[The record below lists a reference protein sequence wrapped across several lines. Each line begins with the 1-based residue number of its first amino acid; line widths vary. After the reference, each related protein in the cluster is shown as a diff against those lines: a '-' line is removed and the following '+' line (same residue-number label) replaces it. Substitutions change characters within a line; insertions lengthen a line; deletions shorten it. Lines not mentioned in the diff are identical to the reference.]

1 MKGFRFKLWM
11 IPVLL
16 VILLTLIFRSGVFSE
31 KTIQT
36 QADSG
41 VPVRVAAAQYQEVVP
56 GLELSGTVEGQT
68 SASISAKIS
77 GRVERVPVEEGQ
89 RVKAGDPLIYLE
101 SVELQNSVRTA
112 QDAVTKAQV
121 NYDLAVADYNRY
133 QQLYSQGAVSEQQLD
148 TAEAKRKSA
157 EADLSSA
164 AASLNNAKQQLGY
177 GVVMSPVDGVVANKS
192 VTVGQVVSP
201 GAALM
206 VVQDISRVHAVVN
219 IEQKDVGRIQVG
231 QSAQVKVDAYPDRVF
246 AGTVEGMNP
255 EAGSGSRTFRTKI
268 KVDNADGAL
277 KAGMFAKI
285 RLETGNPV
293 QVLSIPQA
301 AVLQKQGLYY
311 VFSVEEGKA
320 VRHQVEI
327 GDVTNDMI
335 QIKDGLK
342 VDDQV
347 IVSGVNQM
355 KDGQIVKVIS

>member
-1 MKGFRFKLWM
+1 MKGFRFKFWM

-16 VILLTLIFRSGVFSE
+16 FIILMLIFRSGVFSE
-31 KTIQT
+31 KKLQT
-36 QADSG
+36 QEDSG
-41 VPVRVAAAQYQEVVP
+41 VAVRVAAAQYQEVVP
-56 GLELSGTVEGQT
+56 GLELSGTIEGKT
-68 SASISAKIS
+68 SATISAKIS
-77 GRVERVPVEEGQ
+77 GRVDAVLVEEGQ
-89 RVKAGDPLIYLE
+89 QVKIGDPLVSLE
-101 SVELQNSVRTA
+101 SVELKNAVRTA

-121 NYDLAVADYNRY
+121 NYDLALADYNRY
-133 QQLYSQGAVSEQQLD
+133 QKLFSQGAVSKQQLD

-177 GVVMSPVDGVVANKS
+177 GVVTSPVDGVVANKA

-206 VVQDISRVHAVVN
+206 VVQDISQIHAVVN
-219 IEQKDVGRIQVG
+219 IEQKDIGRVKVG
-231 QSAQVKVDAYPDRVF
+231 QTAKVRVDAYADKVF

-255 EAGSGSRTFRTKI
+255 EAGSGNRMFRTKI

-277 KAGMFAKI
+277 RSGMFAKI
-285 RLETGNPV
+285 RLDTGDPV

-327 GDVTNDMI
+327 GDVTDDMI
-335 QIKDGLK
+335 QIKDGLQAG
-342 VDDQV
+342 DQV
-347 IVSGVNQM
+347 IISGVNQM
-355 KDGQIVKVIS
+355 KDGQIVKVTP